1 MTEPMTTDA
10 TALTTNDATNTDARM
25 TNTTT
30 RPAAATEP
38 LTTSPLAADAPWR
51 DSSLPAAERAGALI
65 AALTLEE
72 KVAQL
77 YGIWIGA
84 SDDDADVAPHQHE
97 MTGTVDL
104 DELLPKGLGQITRA
118 FGTAPVDAALGAQ
131 SLAKLQERIVASSRF
146 GIPALVHEEC
156 LAGFAAHGATAYPVP
171 LSWGATFDP
180 ELIEQMA
187 RRIGTDMR
195 SVGVHQGLAPVLDVV
210 RDARWGRVEE
220 TIGEDPY
227 LVGSVG
233 TSYVRGL
240 EASGIIATLKHFVG
254 YSASR
259 AGRNLA
265 PVSVGARELADVL
278 LPPFEMVVRDAKP
291 RSVMNAYTDL
301 DGVPTAADR
310 DLLTGLLRDTWGFEG
325 TVVADYFSVAFLQT
339 LHGTSGDL
347 GDAAAAALEAGIDV
361 ELPTVHA
368 FGEPL
373 IAAVEGG
380 RIAESVIDRA
390 LLRVLVQK
398 VELGLLDE
406 PPVPAAATAAKG
418 AVDLDSPENRD
429 LARRI
434 AEQAIVLLR
443 NDGTLPL
450 TAPTRIAVIGPT
462 ADDPLAVLGC
472 YGFPTH
478 VGVHHPE
485 SGLGIELPTLVEAL
499 REEFPGAEITRSTGT
514 SIDGGETDGF
524 AEAVELAASADV
536 VVLAL
541 GDRAGLFGRGTSGE
555 GCDAETLDL
564 PGAQGALLE
573 AVLDVGT
580 PTVLTLL
587 AGRPYVLGS
596 APDRAAGIVQAFF
609 PGEEGTR
616 ALAAILSGRVNP
628 SGRLPVSVPATP
640 GAQPSTYLASTL
652 ARRSEVSNIDP
663 TAKYPFG
670 HGLGYAPFA
679 WGDLVVETAETTTS
693 GSHRLSLTVENAGDR
708 AGAEIVQ
715 LYVHDPVASVV
726 RPAQRLIGFQRVELE
741 PGASV
746 RLGVEVPADLASFTG
761 RDGLRIVEPGTLVL
775 GFGRSSGDLPLT
787 ATVEL
792 SGPVRVVDHTRELHP
807 LWTAERTTER
817 IGTDSP

>member
-1 MTEPMTTDA
+1 MTDAQTTGVTTTTDV
-10 TALTTNDATNTDARM
+10 
-25 TNTTT
+25 
-30 RPAAATEP
+30 
-38 LTTSPLAADAPWR
+38 PWR
-51 DSSLPAAERAGALI
+51 DRSLPAGVRAGALI
-65 AALTLEE
+65 AELSLEE
-72 KVAQL
+72 KIAQL

-84 SDDDADVAPHQHE
+84 SDDGADVAPHQHD
-97 MTGTVDL
+97 MSSAVDL

-118 FGTAPVDAALGAQ
+118 FGTAPVDAAVGAR
-131 SLAKLQERIVASSRF
+131 SLARLQERIVASSRF

-156 LAGFAAHGATAYPVP
+156 LAGFAAYGATAYPVP

-187 RRIGTDMR
+187 RRIGADMR

-220 TIGEDPY
+220 TMGEDPY
-227 LVGSVG
+227 LVGTLG
-233 TSYVRGL
+233 TAYVRGL
-240 EASGIIATLKHFVG
+240 EASGIVATLKHFVG

-301 DGVPTAADR
+301 DGVPTAADG
-310 DLLTGLLRDTWGFEG
+310 DLLTGVLRETWGFEG
-325 TVVADYFSVAFLQT
+325 TVVADYFSVAFLET
-339 LHGTSGDL
+339 LHGTAGDL
-347 GDAAAAALEAGIDV
+347 GEAAAAALEAGIDV

-373 IAAVEGG
+373 VRAVADG
-380 RIAESVIDRA
+380 RVGEEVVDRA
-390 LLRVLVQK
+390 LRRVLVQK
-398 VELGLLDE
+398 IEAGLLDD
-406 PPVPAAATAAKG
+406 PAAPAAAAQGT
-418 AVDLDSPENRD
+418 VDLDPVENRA
-429 LARRI
+429 LARDI

-450 TAPTRIAVIGPT
+450 SAPARIAVIGPT

-472 YGFPTH
+472 YAFPTH
-478 VGVHHPE
+478 VGVHHPA
-485 SGLGIELPTLVEAL
+485 SGAGIELPTLVDAL
-499 REEFPGAEITRSTGT
+499 RAEFPAAEVTLASGT
-514 SIDGGETDGF
+514 SIDGGETHGIAD
-524 AEAVELAASADV
+524 AVVLAASADV

-564 PGAQGALLE
+564 PGAQAALLE
-573 AVLDVGT
+573 AVLDAGT
-580 PTVLTLL
+580 PTVLTML
-587 AGRPYVLGS
+587 AGRPYVLGT
-596 APDRAAGIVQAFF
+596 APERAAGIVQAFF

-616 ALAAILSGRVNP
+616 AIAAILSGRVNP

-663 TAKYPFG
+663 TARYPFG
-670 HGLGYAPFA
+670 HGLGYTSFA
-679 WGDLVVETAETTTS
+679 WSDLRVESAEATTGGTV
-693 GSHRLSLTVENAGDR
+693 RMSLIIENLGDR
-708 AGAEIVQ
+708 AGADVVQ
-715 LYVHDPVASVV
+715 LYLHDPVASVV
-726 RPAQRLIGFQRVELE
+726 RPVQRLVGFRRVELE

-746 RLGVEVPADLASFTG
+746 RLGVEVPADLAAFTG
-761 RDGLRIVEPGTLVL
+761 RDGRRIVEPGSLVL
-775 GFGRSSGDLPLT
+775 GFGRSSADLPLQ
-787 ATVEL
+787 ANVEL
-792 SGPVRVVDHTRELHP
+792 VGPVRVVDHTRALHP
-807 LWTAERTTER
+807 VWASER
-817 IGTDSP
+817 IGPDPL